1 MLERKYTQKCIKTS
15 LIKFLC
21 TFDYNANNYKLKEFS
36 MDLKIAR
43 TDINEKPKKVDLSK
57 IETEVSKND
66 SIIFYFDKDNSH
78 KDLLSLQDHFEA
90 MGKSFYMNEVKFGMS
105 DNDYMYQVHIMS

>member
-1 MLERKYTQKCIKTS
+1 
-15 LIKFLC
+15 
-21 TFDYNANNYKLKEFS
+21 

-43 TDINEKPKKVDLSK
+43 TDLDAKAKKIDLAK
-57 IETEVSKND
+57 IEAAVEKDD
-66 SIIFYFDKDNSH
+66 SIIFYFDKENSH

-90 MGKSFYMNEVKFGMS
+90 KGKSFYMSEVKYGLS

>member
-1 MLERKYTQKCIKTS
+1 
-15 LIKFLC
+15 
-21 TFDYNANNYKLKEFS
+21 

-43 TDINEKPKKVDLSK
+43 TDIDAKAKK
-57 IETEVSKND
+57 IELAKIEAAVEKDD
-66 SIIFYFDKDNSH
+66 SVIFYFDKENSH

-90 MGKSFYMNEVKFGMS
+90 KGKSFYMSEVKYGLS